1 LNIRK
6 NISIEGEDNSPREE
20 FFWLWAKKSSWKGG
34 EGRGAGTRHL
44 NLENGM
50 KDNFQEVREFD
61 HLAAAHSLW
70 LGHTSTAVG
79 TSTDP
84 TSVAGVEC
92 WLLFNGTV
100 GEGGGQ
106 EEGRGGD
113 KEMETEEGR
122 EGGSNQYRQSI
133 ISLDLQFQKRER
145 ARGRA
150 PSTHP
155 RQFQSLLL
163 LFPLPDTSQ
172 QSSKQRKERE
182 EEGWGGDCFP

>member
-1 LNIRK
+1 MK
-6 NISIEGEDNSPREE
+6 N
-20 FFWLWAKKSSWKGG
+20 
-34 EGRGAGTRHL
+34 
-44 NLENGM
+44 
-50 KDNFQEVREFD
+50 NFQEVREFD

-70 LGHTSTAVG
+70 LGHTSTVVG
-79 TSTDP
+79 TSTTGTDP
-84 TSVAGVEC
+84 TSVAG
-92 WLLFNGTV
+92 WSV
-100 GEGGGQ
+100 GCYLTARLGRGGGQ